1 MPQLELKTISGDQT
15 HVERTWRADAFA
27 GVEQE
32 DFHVVD
38 DVQLD
43 FDVRKAADEYR
54 LVGRLVTNVDVP
66 CSRCLKLFR
75 FHVEMPFD
83 VLYLPQNR
91 NRGEGEREID
101 EEELAVA
108 FYEDDVID
116 LGQLVRE
123 QSYLALP
130 MKPLCREACRGLCP
144 QCGTN
149 LNVTACSCE
158 PAWTDPRLEPLKR
171 LREEQ

>member
-1 MPQLELKTISGDQT
+1 MA
-15 HVERTWRADAFA
+15 RTWRADAFA

-32 DFHVVD
+32 DFRVVD
-38 DVQLD
+38 DVELD

-54 LVGRLVTNVDVP
+54 LVGRLVTNLDVP
-66 CSRCLKLFR
+66 CSRCLELFR
-75 FHVEMPFD
+75 CHVEMPFD

-101 EEELAVA
+101 EEELGVA
-108 FYEDDVID
+108 FYEGDVID

-130 MKPLCREACRGLCP
+130 MKPLCEEACRGLCP

-149 LNVTACSCE
+149 LNVTTCRCE
-158 PAWTDPRLEPLKR
+158 PAWTDPRLEALKR
-171 LREEQ
+171 LRGEQ